1 MQEFWFCLCISL
13 ITVDI
18 LTMHNTDP
26 QLFLCI
32 VTLYAR
38 RNVSQIMT
46 ICDFC
51 QKCHTSTIIGENW
64 EVPRIYMAS
73 TFMGERLLLKK
84 ESREVC
90 LTKFT

>member
-38 RNVSQIMT
+38 SDVSHFQHDI
-46 ICDFC
+46 
-51 QKCHTSTIIGENW
+51 N
-64 EVPRIYMAS
+64 IYGREIN
-73 TFMGERLLLKK
+73 TKK
-84 ESREVC
+84 ELRVVY
-90 LTKFT
+90 LTEFA